1 MAQNRQM
8 KTATITEAKN
18 WLSSL
23 IDLVRS
29 GESIVITDRG
39 RAVATIGPVG
49 SPPDESGQAAP
60 PPARRVGAR
69 RHGGASHRPVADPAA
84 AVSSGASAV
93 DALLDER
100 RSGR

>member
-1 MAQNRQM
+1 M

-18 WLSSL
+18 RLSSL

-39 RAVATIGPVG
+39 RAVAMLEPMASASDPTGRLLRLQRAGLVRIGTGALPT
-49 SPPDESGQAAP
+49 DLLRTP
-60 PPARRVGAR
+60 PPALTPG
-69 RHGGASHRPVADPAA
+69 S
-84 AVSSGASAV
+84 SAV
-93 DALLDER
+93 QAVLDER

>member
-1 MAQNRQM
+1 MN
-8 KTATITEAKN
+8 TATITEAKN
-18 WLSSL
+18 RLSAL

-49 SPPDESGQAAP
+49 TPPDASGRLLRLQRAGLVRVGTAAP
-60 PPARRVGAR
+60 PLDLLRTPPPPLSPGAT
-69 RHGGASHRPVADPAA
+69 
-84 AVSSGASAV
+84 AV

>member
-1 MAQNRQM
+1 M

-18 WLSSL
+18 GLSAL

-49 SPPDESGQAAP
+49 SLPDESGRLLRLQRAGLVRVGTAAP
-60 PPARRVGAR
+60 PMDLLRTSPPPL
-69 RHGGASHRPVADPAA
+69 SP
-84 AVSSGASAV
+84 GASAV